1 MKKIVYILFTTFFL
15 LLGTSGIAQSY
26 ELTIGGYVGDG
37 SPGTS
42 CGSGSKGL
50 QYIEATYANGTKT
63 RIFDPGVYENKPL
76 VMTPVTFNENN
87 KIVHLRFHTN
97 KRRRNSIGNCK
108 SKRRDGNINI
118 TGCYY
123 RDYNFSEFSPTPSAV
138 PGNAIINVR
147 PIITLNT
154 SAVSD
159 IIGYEDSFEVTAT
172 AGFNTGVYKWQY
184 QLSSGAVNP
193 NGTWQNIPL
202 PAIPNVF
209 RAIPQDFL
217 PKSAI
222 GQNIYFRILPCADK
236 PSENIVSFR
245 LRRSAPHIV
254 SPPTTTD
261 VSCYDSI
268 DGEVRVT
275 FDRALEPG
283 DNLGIAVSDMS
294 RPIGTD
300 PDGNTI
306 YAAVKSYSNISL
318 DGTNSYVLTGLPPS
332 TAGFKLDMIGG
343 YNGFVYYTGDT
354 SHTAIVN
361 INKPTPVSFEVT
373 EIVDVWC
380 NDGDTDINN
389 NTDGE
394 IHLSAAGGGTGQYE
408 YAIKEAGASSLTW
421 LPFVNASTHIITGLK
436 PVTYEVQVRKKVR
449 GGNVYCVA
457 REQINVAGEIRL
469 GDDIVESEI
478 IEEPGEPLQV
488 ELLEYKEPTAY
499 GFLDGFFKVRIFGG
513 TALNDDSYTFEWK
526 DNSGNILTTTTTS
539 VLPGNQGYQII
550 LHSIGEGV
558 YNLSARDANYNAA
571 TYKDG
576 CFFTN
581 IEYNLEQPEPLEVT
595 IEIYNPIS
603 CNIDNEYS
611 DGFDFNTP
619 LGIPDQFQDGA
630 LVVHAKGGVKFD
642 NTIANPGE
650 CRVNFMP
657 YCYRWKKNVGGVWQ
671 NIAVNDSIIENQSVG
686 NYALNVEDKNG
697 IVLGTYEAYTD
708 VDGTRQYR
716 LVQAIDSTKY
726 LSQPDK
732 LGISFTNT
740 VVTCANGDDAEATT
754 FVVGGTPPYTYE
766 WSNGETTPTIT
777 NLIAGTYLIFVTDA
791 KGCQIEGS
799 VKIDQPGGLEI
810 NPISVISPTCFEG
823 NDGQIEVEIKGGNPP
838 YNYTWS
844 TGSTSTFINGL
855 SSGTYRIEVTD
866 NKGCKAFYEEKL
878 IDPDPIIVNLE
889 EKRSLCKD
897 QSLIL
902 DIAIND
908 PGATYSWFSE
918 NGFTSSASTV
928 EITEAGRYVATIT
941 SSLGCIGI
949 GDIEVE
955 VFDTPIDSDFL
966 ITTQAYTDEEVILV
980 NVSEPIGETVEWTIP
995 EGVEVVLE
1003 SKEKLILKFEK
1014 EGPYDINLRSYQID
1028 CYQDFTKTILVQP
1041 AIEAPEQ
1048 FASQGEFIEEF
1059 IVYPNPN
1066 GGSFKTKI
1074 SLAEESNITLKIV
1087 NLMSGATMHERVEKN
1102 NLDFL
1107 LDYSLTLP
1115 TGVYLMLLETPKGSE
1130 TRKLVFE

>member
-1 MKKIVYILFTTFFL
+1 MKKIAYLFFMTFFL
-15 LLGTSGIAQSY
+15 LLGTSGIAQQY

-37 SPGTS
+37 SSGTS
-42 CGSGSKGL
+42 CGSRSKGL
-50 QYIEATYANGTKT
+50 QFIEATYQNGTTT

-76 VMTPVTFNENN
+76 VMTPVIFNESN

-97 KRRRNSIGNCK
+97 KRRRNSVGNCR
-108 SKRRDGNINI
+108 SRRRNGDIDI

-123 RDYNFSEFSPTPSAV
+123 RDYNFSEFLPTPSAV
-138 PGNAIINVR
+138 SGNAIINVR

-172 AGFNTGVYKWQY
+172 AGFNTEVYKWQY
-184 QLSSGAVNP
+184 QLSPGAVNP
-193 NGTWQNIPL
+193 NGSWQNIPL
-202 PAIPNVF
+202 PATPNVF
-209 RAIPQDFL
+209 KAIPQDFL

-222 GQNIYFRILPCADK
+222 GQNIYFRILPCVDK
-236 PSENIVSFR
+236 PSENIISFR

-275 FDRALEPG
+275 FDRALESG
-283 DNLGIAVSDMS
+283 DNFGISVSDMS

-300 PDGNTI
+300 PDGNII
-306 YAAVKSYSNISL
+306 YAAVKSYSNISF
-318 DGTNSYVLTGLPPS
+318 DGSNSYTLTGLPPS

-343 YNGFVYYTGDT
+343 YNGFVYYTGDA
-354 SHTAIVN
+354 SHTAVVN
-361 INKPTPVSFEVT
+361 IGKPTPVSFQIT
-373 EIVDVWC
+373 EIIGVWC
-380 NDGDTDINN
+380 NDGDTNSNN
-389 NTDGE
+389 NNDGE
-394 IHLSAAGGGTGQYE
+394 IHLSAAGGGPGDYE
-408 YAIKEAGASSLTW
+408 FAIKEAGISLLTW
-421 LPFVNASTHIITGLK
+421 LPFTNASTHVITGLK

-449 GGNVYCVA
+449 GGSVYCVA
-457 REQINVAGEIRL
+457 REQINVAGEIKL
-469 GDDIVESEI
+469 GDEIVESET
-478 IEEPGEPLQV
+478 IEEPDEPLQV

-513 TALNDDSYTFEWK
+513 TALNDNSYTFEWK
-526 DNSGNILTTTTTS
+526 DDTGNVLTTTATS
-539 VLPGNQGYQII
+539 VLPGNRGYQVI
-550 LHSIGEGV
+550 LHSIGKGV
-558 YNLSARDANYNAA
+558 YNLSARDANYNDA

-581 IEYNLEQPEPLEVT
+581 IEYNLEQPKPLEVT

-611 DGFDFNTP
+611 DGVDFNTP

-642 NTIANPGE
+642 NTIADPGE
-650 CRVNFMP
+650 CRANFMP
-657 YCYRWKKNVGGVWQ
+657 YCYRWKKNVRGVWQ

-686 NYALNVEDKNG
+686 MYALNVEDKNG
-697 IVLGTYEAYTD
+697 IVLGTYGAYTD

-726 LSQPDK
+726 LPQPNK

-740 VVTCANGDDAEATT
+740 VVTCANGNDAEATT

-766 WSNGETTPTIT
+766 WSNGETTQTIS
-777 NLIAGTYLIFVTDA
+777 NLIAGTYLVFVTDA

-799 VKIDQPGGLEI
+799 VKIEQPGGLEI
-810 NPISVISPTCFEG
+810 TPVSVISPTCFEG

-838 YNYTWS
+838 YSYRWN
-844 TGSTSTFINGL
+844 TSKTTTSIDGL
-855 SSGTYRIEVTD
+855 SFGTYRIEVID
-866 NKGCKAFYEEKL
+866 NKGCKAFYEVNL
-878 IDPDPIIVNLE
+878 TDPDPVKVNLE
-889 EKRSLCKD
+889 DKRSLCNG
-897 QSLIL
+897 QSLYL
-902 DIAIND
+902 DIAID
-908 PGATYSWFSE
+908 DSGATYSWFSQ
-918 NGFTSSASTV
+918 NGFSSTDSGV
-928 EITEAGRYVATIT
+928 EITKAGRYIATIT

-949 GDIEVE
+949 KDIEVE
-955 VFDTPIDSDFL
+955 VFDIPIDSDFL
-966 ITTQAYTDEEVILV
+966 ITTQTYTNEEVILV
-980 NVSEPIGETVEWTIP
+980 NVSEPMGEKIEWTIP
-995 EGVEVVLE
+995 EGIEVISE
-1003 SKEKLILKFEK
+1003 SKEKLVLKFDK
-1014 EGPYDINLRSYQID
+1014 EGPYDINLRSYQKD

-1041 AIEAPEQ
+1041 AIESPEV

-1066 GGSFKTKI
+1066 NGAFKTKI
-1074 SLAEESNITLKIV
+1074 SLAEDSNITVKIV
-1087 NLMSGATMHERVEKN
+1087 NLMSGATMNERSEKN
-1102 NLDFL
+1102 SRDFL
-1107 LDYSLTLP
+1107 LDYSVALP
-1115 TGVYLMLLETPKGSE
+1115 TGVYLLLLETPKGTA
-1130 TRKLVFE
+1130 TRKLIFE